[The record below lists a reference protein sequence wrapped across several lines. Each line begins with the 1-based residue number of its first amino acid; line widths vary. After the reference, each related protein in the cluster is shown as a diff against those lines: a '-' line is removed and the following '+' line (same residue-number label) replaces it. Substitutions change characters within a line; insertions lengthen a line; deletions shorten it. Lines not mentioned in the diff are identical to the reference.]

1 MVEKPEGL
9 EELHVAPHAIYQ
21 VVPSG
26 RQCVGQPIGF
36 SSPVEKLPVRY
47 SSRCVHLGQI
57 QDVSLMVQDYV
68 RAPGVV
74 SIYLVH
80 TVTRI
85 KADVGSCTGCQEGYS
100 QRPAQSLFIIEDLKF
115 IHMSVAKELSSQGV
129 LIPGYNSVIIPAP
142 ALQTVPWGNVANY
155 MHFVSSILSSLE
167 LPTSHWS
174 CPAGSVE
181 LIKSQKFSRE
191 QKFILRE
198 MRRRPGYGERA

>member
-36 SSPVEKLPVRY
+36 SSLVEKLPVWY
-47 SSRCVHLGQI
+47 SSRCVSLGQI

-80 TVTRI
+80 TVTC
-85 KADVGSCTGCQEGYS
+85 KEAGLTGGERS
-100 QRPAQSLFIIEDLKF
+100 K
-115 IHMSVAKELSSQGV
+115 
-129 LIPGYNSVIIPAP
+129 
-142 ALQTVPWGNVANY
+142 GN
-155 MHFVSSILSSLE
+155 
-167 LPTSHWS
+167 
-174 CPAGSVE
+174 
-181 LIKSQKFSRE
+181 SRE
-191 QKFILRE
+191 GPHILPMLCRLWLQPPSSVPPT
-198 MRRRPGYGERA
+198 PG